1 MQISCRFVFSTLG
14 LSYLPNSNTEAPKVK
29 LQGTWQTFS
38 WGLLDT
44 TPSWPRIRQNL
55 SCSTCLVYTI
65 VLKKREP
72 LKALVGKYTGKDSS
86 EPSTEWVGAML
97 QHFAQFVQ
105 LSLGVRKGEREKTL
119 FRVIPAMATVHKYIY
134 IYMYMHTGINIYNI
148 PWQSYVTFL
157 SDILS
162 DILSGILIWRS
173 LWHSF
178 WHSI

>member
-119 FRVIPAMATVHKYIY
+119 FFEWSPPGQLYINININIYIY
-134 IYMYMHTGINIYNI
+134 ICIC
-148 PWQSYVTFL
+148 
-157 SDILS
+157 ILA
-162 DILSGILIWRS
+162 
-173 LWHSF
+173 
-178 WHSI
+178 SIFITYPGNPT